1 MKNNQFSWK
10 TIPEGVA
17 GAAGIGATILLSPA
31 LRGWY
36 TRWGATQTE
45 AAATL
50 PGDETVPNP
59 QSAMTLAVT
68 VQAPPEDVWPWFVQ
82 LGCQRAGWYSYDL
95 LDNGGVPSTEAILP
109 EHQSLELGDVVKAM
123 PQGDF
128 GFPVAAIEP
137 NTRLTLAGT
146 LDTRTGQPADP
157 EDPELEAYF
166 SGDQTF
172 YLQDLGNGA
181 TRLIFRMRLG
191 WNPSAANTIAY
202 RVFLEPIS
210 FMMARKTLLNVKRR
224 AERRAMKN
232 GKSRDEN
239 E

>member
-1 MKNNQFSWK
+1 MNTNQFSWK
-10 TIPEGVA
+10 TIPEGIA

-36 TRWGATQTE
+36 TRWGATPAE
-45 AAATL
+45 SAATL

-59 QSAMTLAVT
+59 KSAMTLAVT

-95 LDNGGVPSTEAILP
+95 LDNGGVPSAEQVLP
-109 EHQSLELGDVVKAM
+109 EHQSLAIGDVVKAM

-137 NTRLTLAGT
+137 EARLTLAGT
-146 LDTRTGQPADP
+146 LDTRSGEPADP
-157 EDPELEAYF
+157 GEPDLEAYF
-166 SGDQTF
+166 SGDQSF
-172 YLQDLGNGA
+172 YLQNLGNGA
-181 TRLIFRMRLG
+181 TRLIFRMRLD

-210 FMMARKTLLNVKRR
+210 FRMARKTMLNVKRR
-224 AERRAMKN
+224 AERLAAQ
-232 GKSRDEN
+232 KSRSGN
-239 E
+239 